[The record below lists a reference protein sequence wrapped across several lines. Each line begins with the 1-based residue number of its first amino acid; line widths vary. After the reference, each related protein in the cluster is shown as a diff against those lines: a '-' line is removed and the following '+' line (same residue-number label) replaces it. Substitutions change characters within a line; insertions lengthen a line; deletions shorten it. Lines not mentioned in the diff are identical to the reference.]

1 MRSSYDWFPSSG
13 TMWRASPSHVMK
25 PYLHLWPPYP
35 PWWMACLAP
44 PALSHPAWL
53 GLPWLAP
60 LNLALLSPLT
70 ASGTPSHWLQR
81 GCLTETWALLA
92 EAGQS
97 PQTTNAH
104 THNLLIHEMPSSHL
118 VFTKW
123 LWPYDD
129 KSMRIE
135 VLPSC
140 RMKTWVSLSSLSF
153 AQTLFYPP
161 NVTSLY
167 TWPDEL

>member
-1 MRSSYDWFPSSG
+1 MIASSYAWWEWDPVMTDWFPSPG
-13 TMWRASPSHVMK
+13 TMWRASPSHVTK
-25 PYLHLWPPYP
+25 PYLHLWPLYP

-60 LNLALLSPLT
+60 LNLALLSHLT

-97 PQTTNAH
+97 PQTTHVH
-104 THNLLIHEMPSSHL
+104 THNLLIHEMPLYHN
-118 VFTKW
+118 W
-123 LWPYDD
+123 A
-129 KSMRIE
+129 
-135 VLPSC
+135 LPDGFDPMMTNQC
-140 RMKTWVSLSSLSF
+140 
-153 AQTLFYPP
+153 A
-161 NVTSLY
+161 
-167 TWPDEL
+167 